1 MACPSDAAFKY
12 VMWAQGGLCR
22 QLHQVWENFAD
33 HRNKNFS
40 LFGSSGLLSEHI
52 NFGLSRYWV
61 MTKFDQFQ
69 LWERQLQKYNV
80 DEKWVPSQ
88 VLLIYSIAVFLL
100 YSSHFLL
107 CSHSHCS
114 TDTNYFGFAATRI
127 IQNDRTGSDRRGRSQ
142 ELKDEYTDKPK
153 VWQQS
158 RPEEILVS
166 VLRTQKRKLIFYDR
180 NCWTLKW

>member
-1 MACPSDAAFKY
+1 MSTEKYMACPSDAAFKY

-69 LWERQLQKYNV
+69 LWERQLQKYNCPCSLCWCWRLLL
-80 DEKWVPSQ
+80 EWCERKTLLAGWWLLLEWCERKTLLAGAGAEQ
-88 VLLIYSIAVFLL
+88 VSPI
-100 YSSHFLL
+100 SSVIDILD
-107 CSHSHCS
+107 CS
-114 TDTNYFGFAATRI
+114 
-127 IQNDRTGSDRRGRSQ
+127 
-142 ELKDEYTDKPK
+142 
-153 VWQQS
+153 
-158 RPEEILVS
+158 VS
-166 VLRTQKRKLIFYDR
+166 LIFFSFPSLF
-180 NCWTLKW
+180 TFPL